1 MDTPLL
7 PTARPSS
14 GRPPTRQ
21 RRGPHRAPASR
32 RDRSRSTIVAVV
44 VDPLPLWL
52 AERRDPQLV
61 HVPLVAVHQDQVQ
74 HANPTARRLGITLG
88 MRLDGARLRAP
99 GLVVA
104 PCGEADLA
112 QAWRRLAEELSGWA
126 PWLELGPRG
135 RAWLRLEAGEAQAL
149 AQRLRARVGVAYDV
163 QTAEVA
169 ALTAR
174 VGEAKEVNEGREGD
188 FLAKLPLRFLQGVG
202 LPERDLTRLRWLG
215 LATAG
220 DLAGWTA
227 VQLRAYLG
235 DVAKRLIPY
244 LHGPR
249 RHQLGSW
256 QPPLTLRR
264 SLAFERALFE
274 PAELEPALEHL
285 ARSLAADLA
294 GRGARHLTLSSEGE
308 GGAFSASRIAKRPL
322 QRAGQI
328 RQQALFALRDSGA
341 AAAGVETLS
350 LELAEPHRHSEPARL
365 WDARAQRDLATDL
378 VLERFPRSLVQVDW
392 DDPNAAAPDLVWHWV
407 PLEDL
412 PQAQG
417 AATAAVP
424 AATSAARRALAA
436 PLGALEPASSHATP
450 VSFVPSAPENP
461 EELSPIPLFP
471 LPSPTAPA
479 LVQERWPVAK
489 AA

>member
-7 PTARPSS
+7 PTARPPS
-14 GRPPTRQ
+14 RPPTRH
-21 RRGPHRAPASR
+21 RRGP
-32 RDRSRSTIVAVV
+32 RSTPTPRQGRTRSTIVAVI

-52 AERRDPQLV
+52 AERRDPQLA
-61 HVPLVAVHQDQVQ
+61 HLPLVAVHQDRVQ
-74 HANPTARRLGITLG
+74 HANPPARRLGITPG

-99 GLVVA
+99 NLMLA

-112 QAWRRLAEELSGWA
+112 QAWRRFAQELSGWS
-126 PWLELGPRG
+126 PWLELGRRG
-135 RAWLRLEAGEAQAL
+135 RAWLRLEAGEAKVL
-149 AQRLRARVGVAYDV
+149 AQRLRARVGVASDM
-163 QTAEVA
+163 QMAEVA
-169 ALTAR
+169 ALSAR
-174 VGEAKEVNEGREGD
+174 VAEVQEVTDGHEGD
-188 FLAKLPLRFLQGVG
+188 FLAKLPLRFLRGVG

-215 LATAG
+215 LATVA
-220 DLAGWTA
+220 DLAGWTTL
-227 VQLRAYLG
+227 QLRAYLG
-235 DVAKRLIPY
+235 DVAKQLIPY

-249 RHQLGSW
+249 RRELGSW

-274 PAELEPALEHL
+274 PAELEPALDHL
-285 ARSLAADLA
+285 ARSLALDLA
-294 GRGARHLTLSSEGE
+294 GRGARHLTISSEGE
-308 GGAFSASRIAKRPL
+308 RGAFSASRIAKRPL

-341 AAAGVETLS
+341 AAAGVETLT
-350 LELAEPHRHSEPARL
+350 LELAEPHHHAEATRL
-365 WDARAQRDLATDL
+365 WDARAQRSLATDH

-412 PQAQG
+412 PQVRD
-417 AATAAVP
+417 AASAAVP

-436 PLGALEPASSHATP
+436 PLGALEPASSHAAP
-450 VSFVPSAPENP
+450 VSFSTPAPEAS
-461 EELSPIPLFP
+461 EGLLPIPLFP
-471 LPSPTAPA
+471 PALPSPIPP
-479 LVQERWPVAK
+479 VQELWPVAK

>member
-7 PTARPSS
+7 PANRPPS
-14 GRPPTRQ
+14 RPPTRH
-21 RRGPHRAPASR
+21 RRGPRSTPAPR
-32 RDRSRSTIVAVV
+32 QGRSRSTIVAVI

-52 AERRDPQLV
+52 AERHDPQLA
-61 HVPLVAVHQDQVQ
+61 HVPLVAVHQDRVQ
-74 HANPTARRLGITLG
+74 HANPLARRLGITLG

-99 GLVVA
+99 KLVVA

-112 QAWRRLAEELSGWA
+112 QAWRHLAQELSDWT
-126 PWLELGPRG
+126 PWLELGRRG
-135 RAWLRLEAGEAQAL
+135 RAWLRLEAGEAEVL
-149 AQRLRARVGVAYDV
+149 AQRLRARVGVASDV
-163 QTAEVA
+163 QMAEVA
-169 ALTAR
+169 ALSAR
-174 VGEAKEVNEGREGD
+174 VAEVKEIALGHEGD
-188 FLAKLPLRFLQGVG
+188 FLAKLPLRFLRGVG
-202 LPERDLTRLRWLG
+202 LPERDLTRLHWLG
-215 LATAG
+215 LATVA

-235 DVAKRLIPY
+235 EVANQLIPY

-249 RHQLGSW
+249 RRQLGGW

-274 PAELEPALEHL
+274 PAELEPALDHL
-285 ARSLAADLA
+285 AHSLVIDLA
-294 GRGARHLTLSSEGE
+294 GRSARHLTLSSEGE
-308 GGAFSASRIAKRPL
+308 RGVFSASRIAKRPL

-341 AAAGVETLS
+341 AAVGVETLS
-350 LELAEPHRHSEPARL
+350 LELAEPHRHTEAARL
-365 WDARAQRDLATDL
+365 WDARAQRGLATDL

-412 PQAQG
+412 PQDQSV
-417 AATAAVP
+417 TTPAVP

-450 VSFVPSAPENP
+450 ISFSTPVPEAPDNLLP
-461 EELSPIPLFP
+461 VPLFPPP

-479 LVQERWPVAK
+479 QELWLVAK